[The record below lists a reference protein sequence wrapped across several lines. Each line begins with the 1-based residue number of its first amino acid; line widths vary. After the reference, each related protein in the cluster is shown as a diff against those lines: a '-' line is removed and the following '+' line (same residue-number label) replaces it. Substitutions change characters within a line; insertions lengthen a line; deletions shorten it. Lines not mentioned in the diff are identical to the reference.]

1 MLLEEQF
8 GQILALFSENSKGIT
23 DLKLSMSEIRVVMEE
38 IKAWEPEIDH
48 HVTDL
53 RRR

>member
-23 DLKLSMSEIRVVMEE
+23 DLKLSMSEIQVAKEE
-38 IKAWEPEIDH
+38 IEAWKTEVDH
-48 HVTDL
+48 RITDL